1 MVIDVSPLP
10 VKTLLL
16 AIQVSP
22 LPVKMLDNNQS
33 PLFVSAQTINDNH
46 SVKSFVWTQ
55 TTAVVQVS
63 LLPIKKPPLEQ
74 KALRAVCF
82 I

>member
-1 MVIDVSPLP
+1 MEKPLLGQKALTA
-10 VKTLLL
+10 VFFVWL
-16 AIQVSP
+16 
-22 LPVKMLDNNQS
+22 MNQS